1 MVQSRQDNDDF
12 NRSRAHLENLLDQ
25 ALMETFPASDP
36 VAIEFEEVKLTVQPS
51 IDQQPSARSALRV
64 RLRATGGT
72 EYGAEARL

>member
-51 IDQQPSARSALRV
+51 IDQQPSGKKRIARSPESNR
-64 RLRATGGT
+64 RH
-72 EYGAEARL
+72 